1 MTIILVYKVKR
12 LDKRYLSKI
21 SALMFYEF
29 SLDLIPKKPTP
40 EAVNSE
46 KVLCQLHQ
54 CYHFL
59 YFFLY
64 LHQNLFFSKWF
75 SWHNEFMKLMAQS
88 SQLTMAVVP
97 KHVSRSESPES
108 CFPSQVYWIRI
119 SREEPQMILIKAFY
133 ESL

>member
-21 SALMFYEF
+21 SALMFYDF

-59 YFFLY
+59 YFFY
-64 LHQNLFFSKWF
+64 IFIKIWFFPNDF
-75 SWHNEFMKLMAQS
+75 HGIMS
-88 SQLTMAVVP
+88 S
-97 KHVSRSESPES
+97 
-108 CFPSQVYWIRI
+108 
-119 SREEPQMILIKAFY
+119 
-133 ESL
+133 

>member
-21 SALMFYEF
+21 SALMFYDF

-59 YFFLY
+59 YFFISSSKSG
-64 LHQNLFFSKWF
+64 FFQMT
-75 SWHNEFMKLMAQS
+75 FMA
-88 SQLTMAVVP
+88 
-97 KHVSRSESPES
+97 
-108 CFPSQVYWIRI
+108 
-119 SREEPQMILIKAFY
+119 
-133 ESL
+133 